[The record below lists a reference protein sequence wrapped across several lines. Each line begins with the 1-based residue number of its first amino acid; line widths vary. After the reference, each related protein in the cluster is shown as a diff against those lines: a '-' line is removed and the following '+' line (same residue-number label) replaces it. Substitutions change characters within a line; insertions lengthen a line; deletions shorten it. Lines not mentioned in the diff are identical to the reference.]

1 MVVKYSSKSA
11 CRPMCVGKVA
21 SGASR
26 GWSRGVRG
34 VGGGLKR
41 CHTNQLQPFHCP
53 VPRAQSADKQIAGKW
68 ATIMLLANVGSP
80 HPLSESIKPIAPY
93 TKKRFS
99 LKISFAQ
106 SYYNQLSWTT
116 HIENS
121 RLTKGGLLF
130 SMSVDLYMVSE
141 QATVIHSAVH
151 AWKPLKPLH
160 SRSCLA
166 W

>member
-1 MVVKYSSKSA
+1 MSSSKSA

-26 GWSRGVRG
+26 SWFRGGERGWRG
-34 VGGGLKR
+34 LWR

-80 HPLSESIKPIAPY
+80 PIKPVAQY
-93 TKKRFS
+93 TKKRFLS
-99 LKISFAQ
+99 KSHLLKAVTINYLGPPTWKTPGSQREACC
-106 SYYNQLSWTT
+106 LP
-116 HIENS
+116 
-121 RLTKGGLLF
+121 
-130 SMSVDLYMVSE
+130 MSVDRYMVSE